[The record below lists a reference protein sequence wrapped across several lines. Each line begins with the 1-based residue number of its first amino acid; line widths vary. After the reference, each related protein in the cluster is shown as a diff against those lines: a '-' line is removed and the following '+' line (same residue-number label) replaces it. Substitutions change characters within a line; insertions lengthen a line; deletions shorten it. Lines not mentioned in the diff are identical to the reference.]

1 MSKSPEISM
10 DDFLSALEED
20 RPQDVHSTSQ
30 PPEVIPD
37 EDDLE
42 DLINDCYQMMELLI
56 LVDLPREILLPIEN
70 LRARL
75 ESIQGWNTYH

>member
-10 DDFLSALEED
+10 DDFLLDLEED

-37 EDDLE
+37 EEDIE
-42 DLINDCYQMMELLI
+42 DLINDCYQMMELLV

>member
-1 MSKSPEISM
+1 MSKSPEMSM
-10 DDFLSALEED
+10 DDLLVELEED

-70 LRARL
+70 LRTRL

>member
-10 DDFLSALEED
+10 DDFLLELEED

-37 EDDLE
+37 EEDIE